1 MAIITSGGSSER
13 EQKELIV
20 MPCGVPSEA
29 RVVNTAT
36 PVAKAPHALRNSA
49 LNDGA
54 LDNWLTPILS
64 WGFSCA
70 LSLTT
75 RLLRRAALIKLDI
88 INEVVNRTGI
98 TK

>member
-13 EQKELIV
+13 EQKELTV

-36 PVAKAPHALRNSA
+36 PVAKAPQALRNSS

-64 WGFSCA
+64 WGFSRVKRGQGFQPRA
-70 LSLTT
+70 LGGD
-75 RLLRRAALIKLDI
+75 AAIKEGCID
-88 INEVVNRTGI
+88 
-98 TK
+98 